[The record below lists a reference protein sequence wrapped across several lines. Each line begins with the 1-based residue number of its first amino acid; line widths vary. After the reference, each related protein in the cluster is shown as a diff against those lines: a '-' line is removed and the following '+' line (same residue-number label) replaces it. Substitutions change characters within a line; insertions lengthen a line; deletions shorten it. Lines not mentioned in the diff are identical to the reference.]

1 MLAIAMVK
9 PNARIPT
16 TVTVEIERCVALDIN
31 HEGNHAEHLI
41 ASDLSQ
47 KSYGPILARV
57 KGR

>member
-16 TVTVEIERCVALDIN
+16 TVAVEIERWVALDMN
-31 HEGNHAEHLI
+31 HEGNHVERPI

-47 KSYGPILARV
+47 KSCGPILARV
-57 KGR
+57 KGQ